1 MANEKTL
8 KAVKKALEK
17 APQRNF
23 TESVEIAINLKDIDL
38 SKPENRVDK
47 EILLPNGR
55 GKTIRIGVF
64 GSGEFAH
71 KAKNVADT
79 VVEPEDIRELAD
91 DKNRAREL
99 ASTHDFFIAEP
110 PMMPVIGKELGA
122 ILGPKGKMPTPFT
135 PNMDIKETIS
145 SLKNTVRV
153 RSRDKRTFHAPIGN
167 TELGSEKIAENID
180 LVIGRII
187 EDLERG
193 RMNIHSVYVKT
204 TMGPA
209 VRLM

>member
-1 MANEKTL
+1 MAKTKTL

-23 TESVEIAINLKDIDL
+23 TESVEIAINLRDIDL
-38 SKPENRVDK
+38 SKPDNRVDK
-47 EILLPNGR
+47 EIILPNGR
-55 GKTIRIGVF
+55 GKIIKVGVF
-64 GSGEFAH
+64 GSGDLAH
-71 KAKNVADT
+71 KAKKVADT
-79 VVEPEDIRELAD
+79 VIEPENLRELAD
-91 DKNRAREL
+91 DKTKARNIVSE
-99 ASTHDFFIAEP
+99 HDFFIAEP
-110 PMMPVIGKELGA
+110 PMMPVIGKELGS

-135 PNMDIKETIS
+135 PNMDIEDTVN

-167 TELGSEKIAENID
+167 TDLGEEKIAENID

>member
-17 APQRNF
+17 APERNF
-23 TESVEIAINLKDIDL
+23 TESVEIAVNLKDIDL
-38 SKPENRVDK
+38 SKPDSRVDK

-55 GKTIRIGVF
+55 GKTIKIGVF
-64 GSGEFAH
+64 GSGDLAL
-71 KAKNVADT
+71 KAKKVADT
-79 VVEPEDIRELAD
+79 VIEPEDLRELAD
-91 DKNRAREL
+91 DKTKARNL
-99 ASTHDFFIAEP
+99 ASEHQFFIAEP
-110 PMMPVIGKELGA
+110 PMMPVIGKELGS

-135 PNMDIKETIS
+135 PNMDIEETVN

-167 TELGSEKIAENID
+167 TELGPEKIAENID
-180 LVIGRII
+180 LVVERII

-209 VRLM
+209 IRLM